1 MHTEHLQNV
10 TVGRVLGGW
19 LVAIAVTSL
28 IVFVFLASGLGDD
41 TPGIS
46 TSLASLIAVVAGFW
60 AGGFFVGFRALRAPI
75 LHAAGWVSLR
85 SWRGWRSTCWHS
97 CSGTRPTGPGWVLP
111 APATALVL
119 AQMTAA
125 IVGALVMGYNVA
137 LRGKPG
143 LHEDIAQP

>member
-1 MHTEHLQNV
+1 M
-10 TVGRVLGGW
+10 
-19 LVAIAVTSL
+19 
-28 IVFVFLASGLGDD
+28 FVFLASGLGDD

-75 LHAAGWVSLR
+75 LHAAGMGVTSIVAWVAVNVLAQLL
-85 SWRGWRSTCWHS
+85 WH
-97 CSGTRPTGPGWVLP
+97 TPNWTGLG
-111 APATALVL
+111 APVAMALVL

-125 IVGALVMGYNVA
+125 IVGALMGYNVA